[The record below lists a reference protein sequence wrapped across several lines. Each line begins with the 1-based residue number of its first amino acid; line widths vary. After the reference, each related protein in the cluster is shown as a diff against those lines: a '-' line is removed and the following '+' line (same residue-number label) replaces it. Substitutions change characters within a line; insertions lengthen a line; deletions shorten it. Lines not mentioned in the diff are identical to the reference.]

1 MIQLTDHEEF
11 VLRLHEERIIPP
23 KMINTKGYGKLQFE
37 CGCGDFHSV
46 NDDEIEIIAS
56 YMPVKILF
64 KCSSN
69 YTKVHIK
76 GFFKQKC
83 ISLWSIK
90 TNLVKDI
97 TNDLNF

>member
-1 MIQLTDHEEF
+1 MKQLSNHEEF
-11 VLRLHEERIIPP
+11 ILELHKERVISPEKI
-23 KMINTKGYGKLQFE
+23 KTKGYGQLQFE
-37 CGCGDFHSV
+37 CGCGEFHGV
-46 NDDEIEIIAS
+46 NDYEVEIVAT

-83 ISLWSIK
+83 LSLWTIK
-90 TNLVKDI
+90 TDLVQDLKK
-97 TNDLNF
+97 DLNF